1 MKERLADLYSLH
13 EEYVREQASLPQT
26 DDLDAKFR
34 DLTQKRAK
42 READVYHS
50 QYAQALADV
59 YKRQA
64 STRPRCILNRCGH
77 WISFRKGAISFQ
89 MRHWT

>member
-1 MKERLADLYSLH
+1 MYRSKRSRPLFPSTSMRYRGCLLYTS
-13 EEYVREQASLPQT
+13 SLPQT

-50 QYAQALADV
+50 QYAQALADTQKQINEDV
-59 YKRQA
+59 YKRQDQ
-64 STRPRCILNRCGH
+64 RPD
-77 WISFRKGAISFQ
+77 AV
-89 MRHWT
+89 

>member
-1 MKERLADLYSLH
+1 MRESIRITGFDGSDLKERLADLYSLH

-42 READVYHS
+42 READV
-50 QYAQALADV
+50 
-59 YKRQA
+59 
-64 STRPRCILNRCGH
+64 
-77 WISFRKGAISFQ
+77 
-89 MRHWT
+89 